1 MPTKLT
7 WADIVAE
14 QTAETNNGGL
24 ATQVVWPGPS
34 REGPEEN
41 MGLGECSVLKV
52 KHNNNMVRSNEETV
66 QLTASFDEI
75 TNVTQKPTDMPLP
88 LDMEHDGT
96 TSRQTGL
103 FDHGK
108 EQRHSSL
115 PALDDLRTIAAS
127 SREAAPSPLK
137 ADGSV
142 TRWTREPER
151 VRRDSSRRL
160 PGIAFE
166 LPRDSSDV

>member
-1 MPTKLT
+1 M
-7 WADIVAE
+7 
-14 QTAETNNGGL
+14 
-24 ATQVVWPGPS
+24 
-34 REGPEEN
+34 
-41 MGLGECSVLKV
+41 
-52 KHNNNMVRSNEETV
+52 
-66 QLTASFDEI
+66 
-75 TNVTQKPTDMPLP
+75 TQKPTDMPLP

-115 PALDDLRTIAAS
+115 PALDDLRTIASS

-142 TRWTREPER
+142 TQGDVDMPIGGAGDVDESTRLSPKRSKKFKTSDEIVVPRER
-151 VRRDSSRRL
+151 TRSKSRL
-160 PGIAFE
+160 TAFQ
-166 LPRDSSDV
+166 